1 MSNYSFELKKS
12 YNFNTL
18 PVSLLGAV
26 IKNAKLLGIMD
37 YEMALKYDNIALK
50 YRQIFP
56 ALPAGTPDQPEACT
70 YYLFQS
76 ESGEKVVFADQWID
90 MTTVQV
96 VQHVN
101 FQVTFTE
108 ANLEDISHVRDLLNA
123 AGYRN
128 YVIKQT

>member
-1 MSNYSFELKKS
+1 MSNYPFELKKS
-12 YNFNTL
+12 YNFNNL
-18 PVSLLGAV
+18 PVSLLGAS
-26 IKNAKLLGIMD
+26 ISNAKLLGIMD
-37 YEMALKYDNIALK
+37 FEMAMKYDNVLLK
-50 YRQIFP
+50 YRQMFP

-76 ESGEKVVFADQWID
+76 ESGEKIVLADQWID

-101 FQVTFTE
+101 IQVTFTE
-108 ANLEDISHVRDLLNA
+108 ANLEDISQIRNLLNA